1 MNIIRPVSPKSE
13 TVARLRLH
21 GSTLQVEFPEKRDDF
36 RTLVKAMDCQWD
48 QPYWQREIGDLAGNP
63 TDRLIEAGHKLL
75 TAGFIVAVES
85 EELRQATTTGQF
97 APEIRRWVLVVKSG
111 EHVNWFAL
119 KWSRQ
124 DDLYNKAMT
133 LTGAR
138 YSSPY
143 VLVPPEHY
151 DQVQDFAEVHKM
163 ELSTAALTLVNKVK
177 LLMSLAV
184 VFSPSAYADG
194 PADGQIE
201 LKEAVEYAIDPDLA
215 DEPL

>member
-1 MNIIRPVSPKSE
+1 MHIIRPVSPISE

-21 GSTLQVEFPEKRDDF
+21 GSTLQIEFPEKRDDF
-36 RTLVKAMDCQWD
+36 RLLVKAMDCQWNH
-48 QPYWQREIGDLAGNP
+48 PYWRREIGDLAGNP
-63 TDRLIEAGHKLL
+63 SDRLIEAGHKLL
-75 TAGFIVAVES
+75 ADGFIVATET
-85 EELRQATTTGQF
+85 EELRQAIATGQF

-143 VLVPPEHY
+143 VIVPPEHY
-151 DQVQDFAEVHKM
+151 DEVEDFAEVHKM
-163 ELSTAALTLVNKVK
+163 ELSAAALTLVNKVK
-177 LLMSLAV
+177 ALMALAI

-194 PADGQIE
+194 PTDGQIE
-201 LKEAVEYAIDPDLA
+201 LKETVEYAIDPDLA
-215 DEPL
+215 DDLA